1 MKPALV
7 LALTAALLASGC
19 GRKKEDSTVFQP
31 VTTEPA
37 AEPVAAS
44 PPPAQA
50 DALSAPEPS
59 KAGLVTLCSDPNA
72 YIRNNAKEAL
82 TSWDAQDYA
91 SAVIALQ
98 KVVSLSRD
106 QSSYW
111 KRFRCITRIFG
122 SFHNSNR
129 FLARRNSLH
138 CGQYLVRFNI

>member
-1 MKPALV
+1 MKPSLA
-7 LALTAALLASGC
+7 LALTAALLVSGC
-19 GRKKEDSTVFQP
+19 GRKKEDSTVLQP

-37 AEPVAAS
+37 AEAVAAS

-98 KVVSLSRD
+98 KVVSLSRTPEQQAAVASGLAQLKAD
-106 QSSYW
+106 VDRAAAKGNANAKEALAQMAQSG
-111 KRFRCITRIFG
+111 F
-122 SFHNSNR
+122 
-129 FLARRNSLH
+129 
-138 CGQYLVRFNI
+138 